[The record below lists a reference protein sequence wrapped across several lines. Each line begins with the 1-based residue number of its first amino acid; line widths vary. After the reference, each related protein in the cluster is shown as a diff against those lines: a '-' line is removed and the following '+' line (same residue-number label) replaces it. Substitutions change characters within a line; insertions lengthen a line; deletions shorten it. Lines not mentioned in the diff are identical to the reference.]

1 MEPSKRAFELMRKLG
16 YTRVSG
22 SPEELRTA
30 EALKAEVEAIGLPCT
45 IEDFEVAGGEVSEAR
60 LIVLAP
66 YEKEYPVTG
75 YIRSDSTPDE
85 GIELDF
91 RYVEDCAP
99 VLMQGAEGMAI
110 MCNQRVTMK
119 SYEKLQEAKPAA
131 IITFNGDMRDSR
143 DIRDINI
150 CKLREPLSD
159 KFGYNVL
166 INMDVWDAAEMVE
179 MGAERVK
186 LIVKSERKNVISHNV
201 CTEIRGT
208 DLPDE
213 IISFGA
219 HYDSVYFSKGVYDN
233 MSGSV
238 INMEVL
244 RYFAENPPKRTLK
257 FNWFGSEEQGLL
269 GSKAY
274 TKAHEEELKNHRLM
288 INVDVAGPILGSDG
302 CATMGADG
310 FVSYV
315 EGLMNEMGLA
325 VNVEDHIYSS
335 DSVPFADNGV
345 PAVNFVRSG
354 ANGTA
359 YIHNRHDNLELGY
372 MSEKALNK
380 TLHIVLEFSKRM
392 ANSVVLPVER
402 KISDSMREAVDK
414 YLFRK

>member
-1 MEPSKRAFELMRKLG
+1 
-16 YTRVSG
+16 
-22 SPEELRTA
+22 
-30 EALKAEVEAIGLPCT
+30 
-45 IEDFEVAGGEVSEAR
+45 
-60 LIVLAP
+60 
-66 YEKEYPVTG
+66 
-75 YIRSDSTPDE
+75 
-85 GIELDF
+85 
-91 RYVEDCAP
+91 
-99 VLMQGAEGMAI
+99 
-110 MCNQRVTMK
+110 
-119 SYEKLQEAKPAA
+119 
-131 IITFNGDMRDSR
+131 
-143 DIRDINI
+143 
-150 CKLREPLSD
+150 
-159 KFGYNVL
+159 
-166 INMDVWDAAEMVE
+166 
-179 MGAERVK
+179 
-186 LIVKSERKNVISHNV
+186 
-201 CTEIRGT
+201 
-208 DLPDE
+208 
-213 IISFGA
+213 
-219 HYDSVYFSKGVYDN
+219 